1 MAESIT
7 KLQRWLDLIVYL
19 VGRRQPVT
27 VDDLM
32 EHIPAYARRWRTG
45 GKTAQDTARRTFERD
60 KDELR
65 RFGIP
70 IRTVKYSVHGG
81 EQLEGYRVDRRD
93 FYLPYLRLVHGLA
106 RAGATYPERSRI
118 PEVELRAHDARVA
131 LDALRRV
138 AALPAFP
145 LAKEAAS
152 AFRKLAFDLDPE
164 VARDAQVL
172 VLDRP
177 VAPELREELRVLS
190 DAVVARKRA
199 TFSYHGVARGE
210 ETVRDV
216 DPYGLV
222 FLHGHWYLVGH
233 DALRAD
239 VRLFRVDRMRDVA
252 RNEKTPNTPDFVVP
266 ADFTLDAYVRRQP
279 WELGE
284 VAVPARVVVRFR
296 FPTSL
301 WAERNSHGTEVRREP
316 DGAVLRAFDVHQT
329 DPFVRWLLGFGT
341 AIDVVEPQPLA
352 DALRHH
358 AATIAE
364 RHAGASH
371 G

>member
-1 MAESIT
+1 LAESIT

-27 VDDLM
+27 VDEVM
-32 EHIPAYARRWRTG
+32 EHIPAYAKRWLTG
-45 GKTAQDTARRTFERD
+45 EKTAQDTARRTFERD

-70 IRTVKYSVHGG
+70 IRTVKYNVHGG
-81 EQLEGYRVDRRD
+81 EQVEGYRVDRRD
-93 FYLPYLRLVHGLA
+93 FYLPYLKLVHGLA
-106 RAGATYPERSRI
+106 RAGASYPERSRI
-118 PEVELRAHDARVA
+118 PEVELRANDARVA

-152 AFRKLAFDLDPE
+152 AFRKLAFDLDPD

-172 VLDRP
+172 FLDRP
-177 VAPELREELRVLS
+177 VTPELREELRVLS

-199 TFSYHGVARGE
+199 TFSYRGVTRDEA
-210 ETVRDV
+210 TVREV

-239 VRLFRVDRMRDVA
+239 VRLFRVDRMGDVA
-252 RNEKTPNTPDFVVP
+252 RNEKAPNAPDYTVP

-284 VAVPARVVVRFR
+284 VARPARVVVRFR

-301 WAERNSHGTEVRREP
+301 WAERNSHGSEVRREP
-316 DGAVLRAFDVHQT
+316 DGSVQRAFDVHRT

-341 AIDVVEPQPLA
+341 AIDIVEPQSLA
-352 DALRHH
+352 DELRGH
-358 AATIAE
+358 AAAIAD
-364 RHAGASH
+364 RHAAVRH